1 VSKRTSYFSPKIVAV
16 AACFAGCAA
25 QQQSTPAPQAT
36 PTLPAEAQLA
46 PVQAVVATAA
56 AAVQTPVAA
65 ATPAL
70 ADDGEPAEDGVS
82 AGALLRRAFDFFKR
96 DDNAAAANAFRAAIA
111 TGSLN
116 DAGRALAYWHVY
128 VCEQSLTHNDRAA
141 DALSSFVVVA
151 QDVLEIRE
159 HLRYA
164 EDDSGDFV
172 DRFDL
177 KRRLA
182 RARAML
188 SVAWAGETSGFGRS
202 AEAPVP
208 VHSSAE
214 MNYFLELAPP
224 CARAQDRRIQSS
236 PKNAPGASN
245 VAEVNLSCEGSQG
258 QASYFFQ
265 VVEDD

>member
-1 VSKRTSYFSPKIVAV
+1 LGLYAT
-16 AACFAGCAA
+16 GCAA
-25 QQQSTPAPQAT
+25 SNAETQPV
-36 PTLPAEAQLA
+36 TLPTAAQLA
-46 PVQAVVATAA
+46 PETALRTADAKPAPAPAPAVEVAQA
-56 AAVQTPVAA
+56 P
-65 ATPAL
+65 
-70 ADDGEPAEDGVS
+70 ADDADGSGEGAN
-82 AGALLRRAFDFFKR
+82 AGALLRRAFEFFKH

-128 VCEQSLTHNDRAA
+128 VSEQSLSHTDRAA
-141 DALSSFVVVA
+141 DALASFVVVA
-151 QDVLEIRE
+151 QDVIDIRE

-188 SVAWAGETSGFGRS
+188 SVAWAGQTKEFGRS
-202 AEAPVP
+202 AGAPVP

-224 CARAQDRRIQSS
+224 CARSQDRHIVSS
-236 PKNAPGASN
+236 PKNAPGPSN
-245 VAEVNLSCEGSQG
+245 VAEVNMTCDGNQG

-265 VVEDD
+265 VVDDSE